1 MRPLFRTAL
10 EVEGIA
16 PFRALDKLAK
26 RGIFVFGVQKLSP
39 VRLKIRVKSKETQKV
54 FAIFRGSCYTVTKAK
69 NESLAR
75 LVSAAAK
82 RPGAVAAAVLF
93 VLLAALGSSFVFRID
108 VVGSAAYRRSIA
120 ERCLADAGVQTFR
133 LYNAAAAEE
142 AESSLLSLPGIV
154 FAEVKK
160 SGTVVT
166 VTLEEEEE
174 ILPPVYERSLYA
186 PCAGEVEELA
196 VLRGTALVSAGD
208 TVAAGQELA
217 GGFYLTESGERRE
230 TFAVAR
236 CSLIKTYAGEYRS
249 AEKSA
254 KAMRD
259 AVAAV
264 SAEAG
269 GEVISSQA
277 DVRQEG
283 EEFIY
288 TVTLRVRVVC
298 AVNI

>member
-26 RGIFVFGVQKLSP
+26 RGIFVFGVRKLSP
-39 VRLKIRVKSKETQKV
+39 TRLKIRVKSKETQKV

-82 RPGAVAAAVLF
+82 RPGAVIAAAVFAAL
-93 VLLAALGSSFVFRID
+93 VALGSSFVFRID
-108 VVGSAAYRRSIA
+108 VVGSAAYRRTAA
-120 ERCLADAGVQTFR
+120 EECLARAGVRPFR

-142 AESSLLSLPGIV
+142 AEDSLLSLPGVV

-174 ILPPVYERSLYA
+174 IPPPVYEKSLYA
-186 PCAGEVEELA
+186 PCAGVVEELV
-196 VLRGTALVSAGD
+196 VLRGTALVVAGD
-208 TVAAGQELA
+208 TVAEGQELA
-217 GGFYLTESGERRE
+217 GGFYLTESGERFE

-236 CSLIKTYAGEYRS
+236 CVIVKTHGGEYRS

-254 KAMRD
+254 KALRD

-264 SAEAG
+264 SSDAG

-298 AVNI
+298 AVNM